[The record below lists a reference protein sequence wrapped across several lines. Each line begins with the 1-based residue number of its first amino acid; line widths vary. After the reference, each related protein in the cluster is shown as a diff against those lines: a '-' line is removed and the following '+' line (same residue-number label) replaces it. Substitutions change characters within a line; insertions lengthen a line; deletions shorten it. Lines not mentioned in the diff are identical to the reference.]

1 MDYHF
6 LFEIAVILLST
17 KVLGIL
23 TKRFAL
29 PQVVGA
35 LLAGLLLGPAML
47 GVLQETT
54 LMDQLA
60 ELGVIVLMFN
70 AGLETDL
77 GELKRSGKAA
87 FVIALIG
94 VLVPLAGGFALAAA
108 FNRGPDAFL
117 QNVFIGVVLTA
128 TSVSITVETLKEIG
142 RLSTRSGSAILGAA
156 IIDDVLGIIGLTVI
170 TSLGGGGANVWV
182 VLGKIAAFFAVSVV
196 VWMVMHRFVDWWFR
210 RYSRDKRRFVVL
222 SFAFCLLYS
231 FFAEAVFGVAD
242 ITGAYIAGLIFA
254 NTCRVAYLQDRFDT
268 LSYALL
274 SPIFFASIGLKVVLP
289 EMSTTILLFAVLLVL
304 WAVVSKVV
312 GCGLGAKLCRYSNQD
327 ALRIGVGMI
336 SRGEVALIVA
346 NNGIAAGL
354 MKEEFFGPVVLMV
367 IATTIL
373 TPVLLKLVYRGKEHD
388 YSDLQESELVNAYE
402 DAAAFADAIVG
413 AKAAIH
419 CCPVC
424 QNFSEGDGLCPVC
437 QDPKRDTS
445 VICVV
450 ADPKDVVAMERSRE
464 YQGLYHVLHGVI
476 SPMNHV
482 GPDDLHIKSLV
493 ERVAAGGVQEVI
505 MATNPDTEGEATA
518 MYLSRLLRPFGVKI
532 TRLAYGI
539 PVGSHLEYAD
549 DATLM
554 RALEGRQEM

>member
-1 MDYHF
+1 MGNILLLF
-6 LFEIAVILLST
+6 LVLFPMLLSAWVFPLRRRDRRYRNWLIQIIPAVELAAALLLLLWPGAALELPGVFGFGLRLQAGSLGSLLALVSAFLWAATGLNCPSYFAAAEGCNRFYFFWLLTLGALMGVFLAADLFTLFVFFEMMSFTSYVWVVQNETEEARQAGQTYLAVAVI
-17 KVLGIL
+17 G
-23 TKRFAL
+23 
-29 PQVVGA
+29 GMA

-402 DAAAFADAIVG
+402 DAAAF
-413 AKAAIH
+413 
-419 CCPVC
+419 
-424 QNFSEGDGLCPVC
+424 
-437 QDPKRDTS
+437 
-445 VICVV
+445 
-450 ADPKDVVAMERSRE
+450 
-464 YQGLYHVLHGVI
+464 
-476 SPMNHV
+476 
-482 GPDDLHIKSLV
+482 DLASQ
-493 ERVAAGGVQEVI
+493 A
-505 MATNPDTEGEATA
+505 
-518 MYLSRLLRPFGVKI
+518 LLEDHENLKQSARKK
-532 TRLAYGI
+532 
-539 PVGSHLEYAD
+539 
-549 DATLM
+549 
-554 RALEGRQEM
+554 

>member
-1 MDYHF
+1 MESRWEVRRLAPSTKLALANALKKLLQKKFLDDITVKELVEECEVNRQTFYYHF
-6 LFEIAVILLST
+6 QDIYDLLRWFLEHETSEALRGADCWQDALRAAFRYVQDNHLAIYHVYRSSGRDHLDCHFFSLARAITAST
-17 KVLGIL
+17 LAESARDLPLPERELDFLADFYIL

-402 DAAAFADAIVG
+402 DAAAF
-413 AKAAIH
+413 
-419 CCPVC
+419 
-424 QNFSEGDGLCPVC
+424 
-437 QDPKRDTS
+437 
-445 VICVV
+445 
-450 ADPKDVVAMERSRE
+450 
-464 YQGLYHVLHGVI
+464 
-476 SPMNHV
+476 
-482 GPDDLHIKSLV
+482 DLASQ
-493 ERVAAGGVQEVI
+493 A
-505 MATNPDTEGEATA
+505 
-518 MYLSRLLRPFGVKI
+518 LLEDHENLKQSARKK
-532 TRLAYGI
+532 
-539 PVGSHLEYAD
+539 
-549 DATLM
+549 
-554 RALEGRQEM
+554 

>member
-1 MDYHF
+1 MGNILLLF
-6 LFEIAVILLST
+6 LVLFPMLLSAWVFPLRRRDRRYRNWLIQIIPAVELAAALLLLLWPGAALELPGVFGFGLRLQAGSLGSLLALVSAFLWAATGLNCPSYFAAAEGCNRFYFFWLLTLGALMGVFLAADLFTLFVFFEMMSFTSYVWVVQNETEEARQAGQTYLAVAVI
-17 KVLGIL
+17 G
-23 TKRFAL
+23 
-29 PQVVGA
+29 GMA

-87 FVIALIG
+87 FVIAFIG

-268 LSYALL
+268 LSYSLL

-402 DAAAFADAIVG
+402 DAAAF
-413 AKAAIH
+413 
-419 CCPVC
+419 
-424 QNFSEGDGLCPVC
+424 
-437 QDPKRDTS
+437 
-445 VICVV
+445 
-450 ADPKDVVAMERSRE
+450 
-464 YQGLYHVLHGVI
+464 
-476 SPMNHV
+476 
-482 GPDDLHIKSLV
+482 DLASQ
-493 ERVAAGGVQEVI
+493 A
-505 MATNPDTEGEATA
+505 
-518 MYLSRLLRPFGVKI
+518 LLEDHENLKQSARKK
-532 TRLAYGI
+532 
-539 PVGSHLEYAD
+539 
-549 DATLM
+549 
-554 RALEGRQEM
+554 